1 MRIRHHIAIYE
12 TIREGKKNRV
22 FHNRRALT
30 NRQCSRCSSRQ
41 APAWYGALQCVSREH
56 YRAHPILN
64 IVVRHLACSSVYKIP
79 WHLTREQELRM
90 GRVALFIGELHCRK
104 FKFPGSAWKEEYSP
118 EAWSC
123 RIMQRIGSYFAHAA
137 AFGQHMLEGIH
148 LWTWQCM
155 FFTAPPLF
163 ALSAWQGVCSS

>member
-1 MRIRHHIAIYE
+1 MYYRCIKEQWHCKACGVERAKRVEVEKRTVMLSRPCRDCAYPLYE
-12 TIREGKKNRV
+12 NPPSYSYLRNHTGGHNQ
-22 FHNRRALT
+22 FGHNRRALT

-104 FKFPGSAWKEEYSP
+104 FRFPGSAWKEDYSP
-118 EAWSC
+118 E
-123 RIMQRIGSYFAHAA
+123 
-137 AFGQHMLEGIH
+137 
-148 LWTWQCM
+148 T
-155 FFTAPPLF
+155 
-163 ALSAWQGVCSS
+163 